1 MRVSYGAVLEGCT
14 LHLPS
19 DDRGF
24 AAVYAVAVP
33 LTRYSLSAYP
43 TLARSMVVVVSAG
56 VLLPPVT
63 GPPVTGPV
71 TVGTGCAPVAAAAGT
86 VSAGATSAY

>member
-1 MRVSYGAVLEGCT
+1 M
-14 LHLPS
+14 
-19 DDRGF
+19 
-24 AAVYAVAVP
+24 YAVAVP

-63 GPPVTGPV
+63 GPPVTGPL
-71 TVGTGCAPVAAAAGT
+71 TVGTGGSGAPAAAGIA
-86 VSAGATSAY
+86 SAVATSASAATSVTRIRRSGSTLRR